1 MLSHKPNKL
10 YWLLTQSTLHCT
22 SKKKKERE
30 KKLLLGKDGPPLHRR
45 HIGVPQEK
53 GTELECWPGR
63 GSSDCVF
70 ICLPCCTSL
79 YLSLL
84 VQVTKV
90 ILFFM
95 HFDYLNC
102 WTYKYVTDG
111 NLQEQRTFQRGSL
124 RTSPPVFCLRCLIV
138 DYGFLGLEVLLLID
152 DSRWIGCNFV
162 IVEKYIDLIWF
173 DLKERALWRQWILV
187 VEYSFLA

>member
-22 SKKKKERE
+22 SKQKKRE
-30 KKLLLGKDGPPLHRR
+30 KSCCWGKMVLPYIVATLGSRKKREPNWNADPEEGLVTVYLFAYLVARLFTSRCWYKLPK
-45 HIGVPQEK
+45 
-53 GTELECWPGR
+53 WFF
-63 GSSDCVF
+63 SSC
-70 ICLPCCTSL
+70 I
-79 YLSLL
+79 
-84 VQVTKV
+84 
-90 ILFFM
+90 
-95 HFDYLNC
+95 FDYLNC
-102 WTYKYVTDG
+102 WTYKYVTDE